1 MKSFYTILF
10 KKILEQLRIFAH
22 KNKVWEAVITLLSDS
37 NFDGDNYSSNIAPSV
52 LGFWVDDPA
61 WVGDPEVV
69 EELFLTVGSGRANL
83 NPLPVLCPPLR
94 EAPDA
99 LGGMRIFL

>member
-1 MKSFYTILF
+1 MDDSGLI
-10 KKILEQLRIFAH
+10 
-22 KNKVWEAVITLLSDS
+22 VIIWVD
-37 NFDGDNYSSNIAPSV
+37 DPSV